1 MGIVYTSKDN
11 LNLRELTTNRAV
23 AALPVAGRYRI
34 IDFTNGILRPFP
46 HTFPESTTAAQLT
59 EAIEALYTLTE
70 LKTKLQTPTKSNEH
84 ESIKSNEHESIKAKI
99 ATLEKT
105 VTAILPPHLHPQI
118 LPQKCPL

>member
-1 MGIVYTSKDN
+1 
-11 LNLRELTTNRAV
+11 
-23 AALPVAGRYRI
+23 
-34 IDFTNGILRPFP
+34 
-46 HTFPESTTAAQLT
+46 

-70 LKTKLQTPTKSNEH
+70 LKTNLQTPTKSKEYTQLNEH
-84 ESIKSNEHESIKAKI
+84 ESIKSKI